1 MAGKQMNRE
10 KQKAE
15 IEASLRRAED
25 ALRRRD
31 PDTMAGRMGSPA
43 SPERL
48 PDAAKAK
55 SANKALR

>member
-1 MAGKQMNRE
+1 MNRE